1 MHFKTFVTRTFIQFL
16 ELLLLL
22 LQFFFKET
30 YSRVQV
36 DVAKVSWTFSALFS
50 IVPIVHSPPKSRPS
64 KKEIKMRHER
74 PRNDQKAF
82 KISFSLLVMMKTY
95 SIKHFFQEFV
105 SVLFVIWRRYAHR
118 IQQNRRFEFKI
129 FVVFEGI
136 EVSEV
141 SSFAWNSEWNKHQE
155 TSDAQGLHPSEVL
168 A

>member
-82 KISFSLLVMMKTY
+82 NFFFLVGHDENLLYKT
-95 SIKHFFQEFV
+95 FFQEFV